1 MVAAR
6 RLKRWRIRRGY
17 TQAEAARL
25 AQIPQPTWSKL
36 ESGGSSRVSVATA
49 AKIAR
54 LTGDE
59 VAVLDW
65 VR

>member
-6 RLKRWRIRRGY
+6 RLRRWRERHGY

-25 AQIPQPTWSKL
+25 AQIPQPMWSKL
-36 ESGGSSRVSVATA
+36 ESGSTVRVSVATA

-59 VAVLDW
+59 IAVLDW